1 MKFTHFSSV
10 TFVRI
15 GVQKFPVGFKR
26 FLQHVYFNFKVLDA
40 IYLTILLG
48 SVISPQICVSAIHRA
63 IMFLL
68 LFVLS
73 GANYGINFNE
83 SRVLNRVPCHS
94 NHSQILLRKHIW
106 FWLLIVFFNAIFW
119 TCKFD
124 YSWWAKTYVNV
135 CQSGFWVHPP
145 KCVCFSRCST
155 K

>member
-1 MKFTHFSSV
+1 LKFIHFSSV

-26 FLQHVYFNFKVLDA
+26 SLQHVYFNFKVLDA

-48 SVISPQICVSAIHRA
+48 SVICVSAIHRA
-63 IMFLL
+63 IMLLL

-73 GANYGINFNE
+73 GANYSITFNE
-83 SRVLNRVPCHS
+83 SRVLNRVPCHY
-94 NHSQILLRKHIW
+94 NHSQIFLRKHIW
-106 FWLLIVFFNAIFW
+106 FWLLIVFFIAMFL

-124 YSWWAKTYVNV
+124 CSWWAKTYVNV

-145 KCVCFSRCST
+145 NFVLLCVL
-155 K
+155 